1 MYLTLVS
8 GIFDKGRKTSLN
20 MQVIVGVYDSNGQ
33 LLKVKYLIQKNLLF
47 EFDEKKVERNINEI
61 TNLFFYCDFD
71 NTILC

>member
-47 EFDEKKVERNINEI
+47 EFDEKKVERNINEF
-61 TNLFFYCDFD
+61 TKSVFL
-71 NTILC
+71 L